1 MTTEHVTV
9 EREESERELRRVVDR
24 LNSMPLNR
32 AEDAST
38 VVMECAAEL
47 VRIAR
52 LWGVPIPAD
61 AVPPAL
67 GPQGFGSMIAVLGG
81 DCLDAAG
88 TGTDLEPMHAALVT
102 LRRAL
107 P

>member
-1 MTTEHVTV
+1 MTASRDDV
-9 EREESERELRRVVDR
+9 ERELRRVVDR

-32 AEDAST
+32 AAEAST
-38 VVMECAAEL
+38 AVQECGADL
-47 VRIAR
+47 VRLGR
-52 LWGVPIPAD
+52 SWDVPIPAA
-61 AVPPAL
+61 AVLPTL
-67 GPQGFGSMIAVLGG
+67 EPQGFGSMIAVLGA

-88 TGTDLEPMHAALVT
+88 ADTDWEPMLATLVT

>member
-1 MTTEHVTV
+1 MTPEHVTV
-9 EREESERELRRVVDR
+9 EREECERELRRVVDR

-32 AEDAST
+32 AADAST
-38 VVMECAAEL
+38 AVVECSAEL

-52 LWGVPIPAD
+52 QWGVPVPAD
-61 AVPPAL
+61 AVPPAV

-81 DCLDAAG
+81 DCLDAADA
-88 TGTDLEPMHAALVT
+88 GTDFEPMHTALVT